1 MDRRDFCLGLTA
13 GAAQL
18 ALLTPGTANGA
29 AGLQSGT
36 GDVSQLTLAG
46 ASKAIRNGETS
57 CVDLTQACL
66 GRIDADNK
74 RINAIITTLRESA
87 LAQAASLDTEARA
100 GKFRSALHGIP
111 IALKDNIDT
120 AGTSTTNASALH
132 KDRVPTEDARV
143 VQQLKQAGAVII
155 AKTNLSEF
163 ALASATSASS
173 HFGPVHNPWNIDHVS
188 GGSSGGSASAVATG
202 MCLGALGTDSGGSVR
217 IPSSWC
223 GLTGLKPTL
232 GLVSFTGVG
241 PTLPLLDTIG
251 PMARTAEDVALLL
264 NQMTGYDPLY
274 LMSPDRPREDYVAG
288 IGRSVSNLRVGVQRR
303 QFFDGV
309 DDQVAK
315 AVDAALAVIAG
326 LTGGVED
333 VILETGEMPDIS
345 AAMADIHVYHGEL
358 IANQADAYQPAI
370 RKALQGIAKEVDER
384 GSPFEQVAQYIRS
397 QTAMLRRQRTID
409 EAFDGFDVIVMPT
422 LKLLPPTIK
431 AALDSEYGNGPPM
444 HGAIIANTMIFNILG
459 LPALTV
465 PCGFSS
471 DGLPIGLQI
480 CGPRFSE
487 ATLLALG
494 ATYQRSTQWHERR
507 PSTRVPPP
515 SGS

>member
-1 MDRRDFCLGLTA
+1 MDRRELCLGLA
-13 GAAQL
+13 ASAAQL
-18 ALLTPGTANGA
+18 ALLSQAGA
-29 AGLQSGT
+29 KGVIGLQSRAS
-36 GDVSQLTLAG
+36 DVSRLTLAA
-46 ASKAIRNGETS
+46 ASKAIRSGEIS
-57 CVDLTQACL
+57 CVDLTRACL
-66 GRIDADNK
+66 GRIDAGNK
-74 RINAIITTLRESA
+74 RLNAIITTMRESA
-87 LAQAASLDTEARA
+87 LAQAAALDVEARA

-120 AGTSTTNASALH
+120 AGTRTTNASALH
-132 KDRVPTEDARV
+132 KDRIPTADARV
-143 VQQLKQAGAVII
+143 VQKLKQAGAVII

-173 HFGPVHNPWNIDHVS
+173 HFGPVRNPWSLDHVS
-188 GGSSGGSASAVATG
+188 GGSSGGSASAVASG

-251 PMARTAEDVALLL
+251 PMARTVEDVALLF
-264 NQMTGYDPLY
+264 NQMTGYDPIY
-274 LMSPDRPREDYVAG
+274 LMSPDRPREDYAASLD
-288 IGRSVSNLRVGVQRR
+288 RSVADLRVGVPRR
-303 QFFDGV
+303 PFFEGL

-326 LTGGVED
+326 LTAGIKD
-333 VILETGEMPDIS
+333 VVLKTGEMPDIS
-345 AAMADIHVYHGEL
+345 AAMGDIQAYHGEL
-358 IANQADAYQPAI
+358 IAKQADAYQPAI
-370 RKALQGIAKEVDER
+370 RKALQDIAKEANDG
-384 GSPFEQVAQYIRS
+384 GSASDKVAQYIRS

-431 AALDSEYGNGPPM
+431 EALNSEYGNGPPM
-444 HGAIIANTMIFNILG
+444 HGAIVANTMIFNILG
-459 LPALTV
+459 LPALSI
-465 PCGFSS
+465 PCGFSRE
-471 DGLPIGLQI
+471 GLPIGLEI

-494 ATYQRSTQWHERR
+494 AAYQRSTQWHERR
-507 PSTRVPPP
+507 PV
-515 SGS
+515 